1 MKDHARFITDAE
13 LDAELEQIKKMIE
26 SGEISED
33 EKERNAYF
41 TDPANA
47 AEIEEQ
53 QAKMDLVIALY
64 EARKA
69 AGLTQKQLAEK
80 LGTTQANIAEL
91 ERGRRNITFST
102 LARYAR
108 ACGKRITVTLL

>member
-1 MKDHARFITDAE
+1 MKDHAEFLTKKQIAAQIAE
-13 LDAELEQIKKMIE
+13 MKRMLQDGTIYDE
-26 SGEISED
+26 SN
-33 EKERNAYF
+33 KRHAYF

-80 LGTTQANIAEL
+80 LGTTQANIADL

>member
-1 MKDHARFITDAE
+1 MKDHARYMTDAE
-13 LDAELEQIKKMIE
+13 LTAEIEQIKQEIA
-26 SGEISED
+26 SGEISAE

-53 QAKMDLVIALY
+53 QARMDLVIALY

-69 AGLTQKQLAEK
+69 AGLTQKELAEI
-80 LGTTQANIAEL
+80 LGTKQTYIAQIEK
-91 ERGRRNITFST
+91 GKKNITFST
-102 LARYAR
+102 EILQ
-108 ACGKRITVTLL
+108 VFL

>member
-1 MKDHARFITDAE
+1 MKDHAEFLTE
-13 LDAELEQIKKMIE
+13 EQIAAEVEQMKREIE
-26 SGEISED
+26 SGAISAE

-41 TDPANA
+41 SDPANA

-53 QAKMDLVIALY
+53 QARMDLVIALY

-91 ERGRRNITFST
+91 ERGKRNITFLT

-108 ACGKRITVTLL
+108 ACGKRVAVTLL